1 MRVAI
6 WPAHGCVPAA
16 LFYCVP
22 NIVLCAPVDIMS
34 SSSSC
39 FAILVLIED
48 LQEPS
53 AEAPRP
59 VYICSQQKN

>member
-1 MRVAI
+1 MAVY
-6 WPAHGCVPAA
+6 PQPF
-16 LFYCVP
+16 FYCVP

-59 VYICSQQKN
+59 VYICSEQKN